1 MKKIILVLVMIV
13 STLFVKPLNGDINNT
28 QDNITQNNT
37 IATQSKIFEN
47 EIKDNLNEV
56 NEIDVRPKDEEK
68 NTNEDSLLGENKE
81 IDDNEPIK
89 ENKTSK
95 NENKSSNKNNE
106 KQIQKEQKIVEKV
119 PEPIKESKQ
128 EEKKVEQPKTQEKQ
142 VENVKPKQEEKIYCV
157 DGGKVHIY
165 GDGAN
170 EHGYYK
176 TWDEAFKAYEDYTK
190 GWESTQFK
198 VDQCACGLYYFWVIK

>member
-1 MKKIILVLVMIV
+1 MKKMFLVIIMLITSLIA
-13 STLFVKPLNGDINNT
+13 KPLNGDIDITNENIVQNTITEEVSVLEELQEEKEIIEPKQEENNLVTNDEIVVKEEKIT
-28 QDNITQNNT
+28 QDN
-37 IATQSKIFEN
+37 K
-47 EIKDNLNEV
+47 
-56 NEIDVRPKDEEK
+56 
-68 NTNEDSLLGENKE
+68 
-81 IDDNEPIK
+81 EPIK
-89 ENKTSK
+89 ENKTSQ
-95 NENKSSNKNNE
+95 NKN
-106 KQIQKEQKIVEKV
+106 IQSQSRIQEQQLAETKIEQT
-119 PEPIKESKQ
+119 PEPKEEPKP
-128 EEKKVEQPKTQEKQ
+128 VEQPKTEQKH
-142 VENVKPKQEEKIYCV
+142 EEKIYCV